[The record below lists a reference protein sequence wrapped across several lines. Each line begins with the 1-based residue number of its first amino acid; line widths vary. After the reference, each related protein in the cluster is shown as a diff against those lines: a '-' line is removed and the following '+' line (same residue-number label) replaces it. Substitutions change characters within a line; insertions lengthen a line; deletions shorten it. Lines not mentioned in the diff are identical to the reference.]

1 MGLTDFICLVAL
13 YVEMGVL
20 AYCDWKMWRTMY
32 TPLNVLML
40 PYAFMLAVTLAIC
53 GNFGVPDFYYPSL
66 LVWMVGLVIFA
77 IPSFIFGISFRKM
90 VAAENGGVIYDNAN
104 MKVLTAFTTV
114 VVIAFI
120 LRFISMVGSSPYLPG
135 TEDFG
140 YDYCGGGFWG
150 HLHRVLH
157 ALSIIFIYKWD
168 KKHWYYI
175 FLIMGMF
182 FVTLMYGVK
191 SWVLIPTMAGIC
203 MRLFSGKMQLKAGL
217 VFKVLV
223 FAFIV
228 FFVTYS
234 FSLVLGQENV
244 ATFDVIFEIIYRN
257 FAHYVVSGI
266 LGWSQDLEMGIL
278 EQSNFDVL
286 LVNVLNLIYVVTGDE
301 FVSPINP
308 FFIYNGF
315 NGSNVRAFFG
325 TISIHTTALQFFIV
339 VSVVSSLYYLVKLLA
354 LKTRDFFVNIV
365 YFFYLGMLCMGWF
378 EIYFYHLQVFEVPF
392 WVLILYIIAGK
403 RKENSPS
410 EDKAVGKT
418 EQIDMK

>member
-1 MGLTDFICLVAL
+1 MGLTDFISLVAI

-20 AYCDWKMWRTMY
+20 AYIDWKLWRTMY

-40 PYAFMLAVTLAIC
+40 PYAFMLAVTLMCC
-53 GNFGVPDFYYPSL
+53 GNFGVAEFYYPSL
-66 LVWMVGLVIFA
+66 LVWMVGLPLFA
-77 IPSFIFGISFRKM
+77 LPSWFFGYAFRGKL
-90 VAAENGGVIYDNAN
+90 AAENGGIINENIDMRILNIV
-104 MKVLTAFTTV
+104 TTIIV
-114 VVIAFI
+114 AAFI
-120 LRFISMVGSSPYLPG
+120 MRFVSMVGSSPYLPG

-157 ALSIIFIYKWD
+157 ALSIIYIYKID

-175 FLIMGMF
+175 LLIMGMF

-191 SWVLIPTMAGIC
+191 SWVLIPAMAGFC
-203 MRLFSGKMQLKAGL
+203 MRLFAGKMQLKMGL
-217 VFKVLV
+217 IFKVLF
-223 FAFIV
+223 FAFVV

-234 FSLVLGQENV
+234 FSLVLGQEEV

-266 LGWSQDLEMGIL
+266 LGWSQDLQLGIL
-278 EQSNFDVL
+278 EKANFDVL

-308 FFIYNGF
+308 FFIHNGI

-325 TISIHTTALQFFIV
+325 TIYIHTTAIQFVIV
-339 VSVVSSLYYLVKLLA
+339 VVMVSAITYVVKLVA

-378 EIYFYHLQVFEVPF
+378 EIYFYHLQFFEVPA
-392 WVLILYIIAGK
+392 WVFILYLAF
-403 RKENSPS
+403 RKK
-410 EDKAVGKT
+410 DKKESKALPVMD
-418 EQIDMK
+418 ERE